1 MNSEII
7 GLTDWLKTPP
17 GRYLLAWEQ
26 SHFDEAVSDI
36 FGYHALQL
44 GLPELEIRGVPAF
57 LGAAASR
64 LLVEVANHLAEG
76 KDDAE
81 HGVLVQLD
89 KQPAI
94 RLEALGPTDEY
105 DTDHYQAIRF
115 CLTDATAD
123 TTAPGRSFPAMPFAR
138 A

>member
-1 MNSEII
+1 VRRSAIDVHHI
-7 GLTDWLKTPP
+7 LGGPTHGWVHTHGL
-17 GRYLLAWEQ
+17 A
-26 SHFDEAVSDI
+26 
-36 FGYHALQL
+36 QL

-76 KDDAE
+76 KDTAE
-81 HGVLVQLD
+81 AGVLIQLD

-94 RLEALGPTDEY
+94 RLDALGPTDDY
-105 DTDHYQAIRF
+105 DADHFQAVRF
-115 CLTDATAD
+115 CLMDATAD
-123 TTAPGRSFPAMPFAR
+123 DTAPGRSFPAMPFAR